1 MCEYHKTHYGGSSSS
16 IRNLQTALEYLFAT
30 KSALEYIGSFKEDKE
45 EKVPT
50 ERDPNGAET
59 AETSEKHDTE
69 INFEEL
75 QNLVTIL
82 ESRLMN
88 VLRELVKAHSS
99 LKNKNKATNDWGGL
113 EAAKGMYSVALR
125 SSSSGSK
132 EDIVEKC
139 KKIAETIQSLEEI
152 KRERGVD
159 VQDKC

>member
-1 MCEYHKTHYGGSSSS
+1 MEQVALCEYHKTHYGGSSST

-30 KSALEYIGSFKEDKE
+30 KRALEYIGSFKEDKE

-59 AETSEKHDTE
+59 AETSEKHNTG

-88 VLRELVKAHSS
+88 VLKELVKA
-99 LKNKNKATNDWGGL
+99 LKNKNKATNDWRGL

-132 EDIVEKC
+132 EDTVEKC
-139 KKIAETIQSLEEI
+139 RKIAETIQSLEEI
-152 KRERGVD
+152 KREGS
-159 VQDKC
+159 